1 MEYIT
6 KRLETNLN
14 VTGIVNLHFFEFD
27 KNFTTADERHPFYEL
42 VFVNTGKLQ
51 IISEDYTGKL
61 SKDQLIIHRPND
73 SHSLR
78 CSDETNPTVIIIG
91 FECDSNALE
100 VLSNM
105 PITLNESAIKKLAE
119 IVKEARN
126 VFAPP
131 FNIPTHNMKKKKKQ
145 SYGAEQMLKIL
156 LEYFLIKLVR
166 EYYYN
171 ENMEESAKPPLS
183 RKELIEYVNSN
194 YREKITIE
202 ELAFLF
208 KTNRSTLCKE
218 FKTATGK
225 TLVEYIN
232 EKKIEKAKKKIAES
246 TDSFTKIAED
256 LHFDSIHYFTRLF
269 KKITGM
275 TPTQYRSECKKQEQS
290 EP

>member
-6 KRLETNLN
+6 KVLKTNLN
-14 VTGIVNLHFFEFD
+14 ITGIVNLHFFEFD
-27 KNFTTADERHPFYEL
+27 KNFATADERHPFYEL

-51 IISEDYTGKL
+51 IISESYTGKL

-91 FECDSNALE
+91 FKCDTNALE
-100 VLSNM
+100 VLANT

-156 LEYFLIKLVR
+156 LEYFLLKLVR

-171 ENMEESAKPPLS
+171 ENIEENLRPPLS
-183 RKELIEYVNSN
+183 QSELVEYVDLN
-194 YREKITIE
+194 YRERITIE

-218 FKTATGK
+218 FKAATGK

-232 EKKIEKAKKKIAES
+232 EKKIGKAKKMIAES
-246 TDSFTKIAED
+246 NDGFTRIAED

-269 KKITGM
+269 KKLSRKFVG
-275 TPTQYRSECKKQEQS
+275 
-290 EP
+290 

>member
-6 KRLETNLN
+6 KKLETNLN

-51 IISEDYTGKL
+51 IISEDYTGRL

-91 FECDSNALE
+91 FECDSNVIEKLT
-100 VLSNM
+100 NT
-105 PITLNESAIKKLAE
+105 PITLSESAIKKLAE

-145 SYGAEQMLKIL
+145 SYGAEQILKIL

-166 EYYYN
+166 EYHYN
-171 ENMEESAKPPLS
+171 ENTEESVKPTLNQS
-183 RKELIEYVNSN
+183 ELIEYVDTN

-225 TLVEYIN
+225 TIVEYIN
-232 EKKIEKAKKKIAES
+232 EKKIEKAKKKIAD
-246 TDSFTKIAED
+246 TNDSFTKIAED

-269 KKITGM
+269 KKLSGM
-275 TPTQYRSECKKQEQS
+275 TPTEYRAQCKNQ
-290 EP
+290 P

>member
-78 CSDETNPTVIIIG
+78 CGDETNPTVIIIG

-166 EYYYN
+166 EYHYN
-171 ENMEESAKPPLS
+171 ENAEESIKPTLNQS
-183 RKELIEYVNSN
+183 ELIEYVNSN

>member
-6 KRLETNLN
+6 KKLETNLN

-51 IISEDYTGKL
+51 IISESYTGKL

-78 CSDETNPTVIIIG
+78 CIDETNPTVIIIG
-91 FECDSNALE
+91 FECDSNVIEKLT
-100 VLSNM
+100 NT
-105 PITLNESAIKKLAE
+105 PITLSESAIKKLAE

-145 SYGAEQMLKIL
+145 SYGAEQILKIL

-166 EYYYN
+166 EYHYN
-171 ENMEESAKPPLS
+171 ENTEESVKPTLNQS
-183 RKELIEYVNSN
+183 ELIEYVDTN

-225 TLVEYIN
+225 TIVEYIN
-232 EKKIEKAKKKIAES
+232 EKKIEKAKKKIAD
-246 TDSFTKIAED
+246 TNDSFTKIAED

-269 KKITGM
+269 KKLSGM
-275 TPTQYRSECKKQEQS
+275 TPTEYRAQCKNR
-290 EP
+290 P

>member
-1 MEYIT
+1 MEYII
-6 KRLETNLN
+6 KRLQTNLN
-14 VTGIVNLHFFEFD
+14 ITGIVNIHFFEFD

-51 IISEDYTGKL
+51 IISESYTGKL

-91 FECDSNALE
+91 FECDTNALE
-100 VLSNM
+100 VLANT

-156 LEYFLIKLVR
+156 LEYFLLKLVR

-171 ENMEESAKPPLS
+171 ENIEENLRPPLS
-183 RKELIEYVNSN
+183 QSELVEYVDLN
-194 YREKITIE
+194 YRERITIE

-218 FKTATGK
+218 FKAATGK

-232 EKKIEKAKKKIAES
+232 EKKIGKAKKMIAES
-246 TDSFTKIAED
+246 NDSFTKIAED

-269 KKITGM
+269 KKLSGM
-275 TPTQYRSECKKQEQS
+275 TPTEYRAEHKKQSQ
-290 EP
+290 P

>member
-6 KRLETNLN
+6 KQLQTKLN

-61 SKDQLIIHRPND
+61 AKDQLIIHRPND

-91 FECDSNALE
+91 FECDCDALGE
-100 VLSNM
+100 LSNT
-105 PITLNESAIKKLAE
+105 PITLGESAVKKLAE

-131 FNIPTHNMKKKKKQ
+131 FNIPTHNMKRKKNQ
-145 SYGAEQMLKIL
+145 RYGSEQMLKIL

-171 ENMEESAKPPLS
+171 DNTEESSRPPLS
-183 RKELIEYVNSN
+183 RIELVEYVDTN
-194 YREKITIE
+194 YLERITIE

-208 KTNRSTLCKE
+208 KTNRSTLCHE
-218 FKTATGK
+218 FKQATGK

-232 EKKIEKAKKKIAES
+232 DKKIAAAKKKIS
-246 TDSFTKIAED
+246 DSSDSFTKIAED
-256 LHFDSIHYFTRLF
+256 LRFDSIHYFTRLF
-269 KKITGM
+269 KKAVGIT
-275 TPTQYRSECKKQEQS
+275 PSQYRAECKKQS
-290 EP
+290 

>member
-6 KRLETNLN
+6 KSLNTEIN

-42 VFVNTGKLQ
+42 VFVNTGKLH
-51 IISEDYTGKL
+51 ILSEDYTGKL
-61 SKDQLIIHRPND
+61 CKDQLIIHRPDN

-91 FECDSNALE
+91 FECDSNIIDALA
-100 VLSNM
+100 NI
-105 PITLNESAIKKLAE
+105 PITLHESAIKQLAE

-166 EYYYN
+166 EYHYN
-171 ENMEESAKPPLS
+171 ENTEESIKPTLNQS
-183 RKELIEYVNSN
+183 ELIEYVNSN

-218 FKTATGK
+218 FKKATNK

-246 TDSFTKIAED
+246 SDSFTKIAED
-256 LHFDSIHYFTRLF
+256 LHFESIHYFTRLF

-275 TPTQYRSECKKQEQS
+275 TPSQYRAQCKNQ
-290 EP
+290 P